1 MESRR
6 VALCSDHTLGVG
18 GGEYYNYSLL
28 EALLTRYEVDL
39 VRQPDRHAPDLA
51 RLETAFG
58 FGVAHPNLRHRIVGS
73 LESLRDYDLLVN
85 LSHFRVWPPVA
96 RRNLLVVFYPQLLD
110 DHVHDYD
117 AILTISDYSAQA
129 IARRWGSDRVVVTPP
144 AVPAGRFS
152 RGIAEPLVVSVG
164 RFFDVPDGNTKNHLL
179 MVEAFKTLCDR
190 GVTGWRLA
198 LVGSSD
204 PAHADYLRR
213 VASSAQGYPIEILPD
228 VPFDTLRDLYSRA
241 SIYWHATG
249 LERTGLTD
257 TPSSA
262 EHFGITV
269 LQAMAA
275 GAVPVR
281 GRHRRT
287 RRGRATRPE
296 RAGLSERRRSRRPD
310 AVVDRRCRRPTRAG

>member
-1 MESRR
+1 MTSRR

-28 EALLTRYEVDL
+28 EALLARYEVDL
-39 VRQPDRHAPDLA
+39 VRQPDRPAPDPA
-51 RLETAFG
+51 RLETG
-58 FGVAHPNLRHRIVGS
+58 FGVAHPNLSHRIFDS
-73 LESLRDYDLLVN
+73 PDALRDYDLLIN

-129 IARRWGSDRVVVTPP
+129 IARRWGSDRVVVAPP

-152 RGIAEPLVVSVG
+152 PGTVEPLVLSVG

-179 MVEAFKTLCDR
+179 MVEAFKAVCDR

-213 VASSAQGYPIEILPD
+213 VAALAQGYPIEILPD
-228 VPFDTLRDLYSRA
+228 LPFDTLRDLYGRA

-249 LERTGLTD
+249 LERTG
-257 TPSSA
+257 P
-262 EHFGITV
+262 
-269 LQAMAA
+269 A
-275 GAVPVR
+275 GA
-281 GRHRRT
+281 
-287 RRGRATRPE
+287 
-296 RAGLSERRRSRRPD
+296 S
-310 AVVDRRCRRPTRAG
+310 